1 MSFASG
7 RVYGRMEG
15 SMKPSNISRAFI
27 VALLVLFA
35 GAVLGDSQYIRLRYV
50 EGQVTIHGSDGQQ
63 QATINTPI
71 LQGDEV
77 ETSDGRGEL
86 AFRSGLVIRLA
97 DYTGVRVESDESPV
111 SLTLLQGTI
120 FVDSH
125 IVNSFR
131 DELEVRAGDAQVFMI
146 DEGNVRIDLGSEGT
160 ARITSLTGEVE
171 VRASGRRVLLA
182 QGEKTYVDPGQDPE
196 RPERY
201 EGRYDELD
209 DWNQSRMD
217 SYARN
222 DYGRDRYVDDDI
234 YYDSY
239 ELGDYGDWRDYENYG
254 YVWVPNVSYGWRPYN
269 DGRWSYYNSSLFWVS
284 YEPWGW
290 APYHYGRWGWS
301 PAFGWYWIPGNAFAP
316 AWVSWYDYGDY
327 IGWCPLNYFN
337 RPVYVYNNYNN
348 PYPPVQKQ
356 KTLQKTLD
364 AGASWNF
371 VKKKELTNFHLVKAM
386 AKPEDV
392 KRIRIDDRKVLRS
405 PEKQLINYVIPK
417 PGLVQGY
424 ENDKRVIKPAEDI
437 KNSIGI
443 NHRDEQFGHG
453 SSGSQKGS
461 SHDTQGQKKVENP
474 KGRDSEQ
481 SNHNWD
487 SGRTPVKRESSAS
500 DSGKHS
506 SADRDQQF
514 YRGNSDKE
522 RQSRSYV
529 SPYYRDK
536 DKNKGQDD
544 QRGNQDDWIPLPSPR
559 SSDRDD
565 DSDEIS
571 PRYREEAKKYFERFD
586 ENKNNSDSRE
596 RQETKPQDRYQRPD
610 PPQERYQRPD
620 PPKHEY
626 HAPPQNKQ
634 NDNRNH
640 SSSNQKPPKHK
651 D

>member
-1 MSFASG
+1 M
-7 RVYGRMEG
+7 
-15 SMKPSNISRAFI
+15 

-35 GAVLGDSQYIRLRYV
+35 GAVFGDSQYIRLRYV

-63 QATINTPI
+63 QATINTPV
-71 LQGDEV
+71 LQGDEI

-86 AFRSGLVIRLA
+86 AFRSGLVIRLG
-97 DYTGVRVESDESPV
+97 DYTAVRVESDQSPV
-111 SLTLLQGTI
+111 SLTLLQGTV

-131 DELEVRAGDAQVFMI
+131 DELEVRAGDAQVYMI

-171 VRASGRRVLLA
+171 VRASGRRVLLS

-222 DYGRDRYVDDDI
+222 DYGRDQYVDDDI

-239 ELGDYGDWRDYENYG
+239 ELGDYGDWRQYENYG
-254 YVWVPNVSYGWRPYN
+254 YVWVPNVSYGWRPYY
-269 DGRWSYYNSSLFWVS
+269 DGRWSYCNSSWFWIS

-290 APYHYGRWGWS
+290 APYHYGRWGFS
-301 PAFGWYWIPGNAFAP
+301 GAFGWYWIPGNSFAP

-327 IGWCPLNYFN
+327 IGWCPLNYYN
-337 RPVYVYNNYNN
+337 RPVYVYNNHNS

-356 KTLQKTLD
+356 KTLD
-364 AGASWNF
+364 AGGSWNF
-371 VKKKELTNFHLVKAM
+371 VKKKELTNFHLVKAL
-386 AKPEDV
+386 AKPEEV

-405 PEKQLINYVIPK
+405 PDKQLINYAIPK
-417 PGLVQGY
+417 TGLVQGY
-424 ENDKRVIKPAEDI
+424 ENDKRVIKPPQDI
-437 KNSIGI
+437 KNPVGI

-453 SSGSQKGS
+453 SGSQKGS
-461 SHDTQGQKKVENP
+461 PPRDTKGHKQVEKPKVENP
-474 KGRDSEQ
+474 KVQNPKVEKPKVETPKGREEQ
-481 SNHNWD
+481 FGYSWD
-487 SGRTPVKRESSAS
+487 SGRTPSKRESSSS
-500 DSGKHS
+500 DRGKYS

-536 DKNKGQDD
+536 DKNNGRDD
-544 QRGNQDDWIPLPSPR
+544 QRGDQDDWKPYPWTSPR
-559 SSDRDD
+559 SSDRDGID
-565 DSDEIS
+565 RDNSGEIS

-586 ENKNNSDSRE
+586 ENKNHSDSRS
-596 RQETKPQDRYQRPD
+596 RQETSSPDRSQRPD

-620 PPKHEY
+620 PPKREY
-626 HAPPQNKQ
+626 HAPPQSKQ

-640 SSSNQKPPKHK
+640 SSSSQKPPKHK